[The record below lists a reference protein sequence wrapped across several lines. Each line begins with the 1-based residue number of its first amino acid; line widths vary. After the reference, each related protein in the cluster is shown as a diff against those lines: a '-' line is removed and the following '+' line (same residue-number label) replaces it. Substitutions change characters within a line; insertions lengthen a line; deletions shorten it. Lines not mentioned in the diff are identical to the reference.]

1 MDSRDQSSH
10 EMITRSKSKDKE
22 AIFYEFDEESDFS
35 DDYDDSD
42 NSDDNSEVESDNNSE
57 IDSEEDQDFG
67 DDDLNDGSDVD
78 RHGNIKGL
86 IDYKCKA
93 KFDRDEFQRQLSILG
108 SGGRMRSHSSPK
120 KKKRNAFSR
129 KKKGSKKQLNDV
141 LLSYLIMKATDKANE
156 ELKSRARKK
165 KKDKMEK
172 VDKDKFHY
180 LKNFCATLLLY
191 EDQNNFFNCSN

>member
-1 MDSRDQSSH
+1 MDSCDQSSH
-10 EMITRSKSKDKE
+10 EMITRSKSKAKE
-22 AIFYEFDEESDFS
+22 AIFYEFDEGGDFS

-42 NSDDNSEVESDNNSE
+42 ENSDDNSEVDSEVESDVNSE
-57 IDSEEDQDFG
+57 VDSEEDEDLC
-67 DDDLNDGSDVD
+67 DEDLNDADDGSDVD

-93 KFDRDEFQRQLSILG
+93 KFDHDEFQRQLSILG

-129 KKKGSKKQLNDV
+129 PKNKKNKQLNDV

-165 KKDKMEK
+165 K
-172 VDKDKFHY
+172 
-180 LKNFCATLLLY
+180 
-191 EDQNNFFNCSN
+191 